1 MKSINITSLYHI
13 WNILGKLPVM
23 ASSIKGLG
31 LVFHTSK
38 NDLMV
43 IGGQRRLEGENIE
56 LNFSHPTP
64 EGGALKWNLLIVK
77 EYARVLLLT
86 YETILLASIPC

>member
-23 ASSIKGLG
+23 ASSIKGLV
-31 LVFHTSK
+31 LVFHTYK

-43 IGGQRRLEGENIE
+43 IRGQIRIEGENIE
-56 LNFSHPTP
+56 LD
-64 EGGALKWNLLIVK
+64 VK
-77 EYARVLLLT
+77 AYLGHRLNT
-86 YETILLASIPC
+86 